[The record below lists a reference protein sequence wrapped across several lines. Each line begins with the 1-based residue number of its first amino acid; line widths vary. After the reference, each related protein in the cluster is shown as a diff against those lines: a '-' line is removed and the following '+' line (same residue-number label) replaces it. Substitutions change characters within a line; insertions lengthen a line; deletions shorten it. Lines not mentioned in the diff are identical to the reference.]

1 MQGQQR
7 READRVN
14 HPQEAEST
22 GFSNRFKKLSEGQWE
37 SGRGKMTRVPSLSD
51 RWTGA
56 VQRGGET
63 GGGGGDDE
71 FHFG

>member
-1 MQGQQR
+1 
-7 READRVN
+7 
-14 HPQEAEST
+14 
-22 GFSNRFKKLSEGQWE
+22 
-37 SGRGKMTRVPSLSD
+37 MTRVPSLSN